1 MSTESTH
8 VAANSDPRAMV
19 PSPAKA
25 VASRKAFG
33 DALKELG
40 DRDPRVVVLDADLAK
55 STMSQVFAKAHPE
68 RFFEMGIQE
77 ANMIGTAAGLALSG
91 HVPFCCSFACFLTGR
106 YDQIRMSVAYS
117 QAAVRLVGTHSGVG
131 IGPDGYSQMGLED
144 LGLMR
149 GLPTLLVLQ
158 PADEV
163 ETRQMVEFLAHD
175 PRPAYLRLT
184 RQDLPR
190 VHSDDYR
197 FEPGRFPTLVH
208 GSDVTLVATG
218 GTVGHAVTAALSLHR
233 SGIRARVLNAS
244 SIKPVDEEALVR
256 AARETRG
263 LVTIED
269 HTVLGGLGGAVAEVL
284 CARAPARLLRIGVQ
298 DVFGESGSP
307 EALYQK
313 HGLDAEGIER
323 QVRAFVERELRA

>member
-1 MSTESTH
+1 MTSTITK
-8 VAANSDPRAMV
+8 SDPRAMI
-19 PSPAKA
+19 PSDVKP

-33 DALKELG
+33 DALKALG
-40 DRDPRVVVLDADLAK
+40 DRDERVVVLDADLSK
-55 STMSQVFAKAHPE
+55 STMSMVFAKAHPD
-68 RFFEMGIQE
+68 RFVEMGIQE

-91 HVPFCCSFACFLTGR
+91 KTPFCCSFACFLTGR

-117 QAAVRLVGTHSGVG
+117 QARVRLVGTHSGVG

-149 GLPTLLVLQ
+149 ALPTMLVLQ
-158 PADEV
+158 PADDV
-163 ETRQMVEFLAHD
+163 ETQQMIDLLADD

-184 RQDLPR
+184 RQNLPR

-197 FEPGRFPTLVH
+197 FVPGKFPTLVN
-208 GSDVTLVATG
+208 GDDVTILGTG
-218 GTVGHAVTAALSLHR
+218 GTVGHAVEAALRLHAR
-233 SGIRARVLNAS
+233 GISVRVLNAS
-244 SIKPVDEEALVR
+244 SIKPIDEEAIVK

-263 LVTIED
+263 LVTVED

-284 CARAPARLLRIGVQ
+284 TQHFPARLLRLGVQ

-307 EALYQK
+307 EGLYAK
-313 HGLDAEGIER
+313 HGLDTDGIEKA
-323 QVRAFVERELRA
+323 VSTWVEKELRARA

>member
-1 MSTESTH
+1 MT
-8 VAANSDPRAMV
+8 AATTSDPRAMK
-19 PSPAKA
+19 PSDVKPMAT
-25 VASRKAFG
+25 RKAFG
-33 DALKELG
+33 EALKALG
-40 DRDPRVVVLDADLAK
+40 DRDERVAVLDADLSK
-55 STMSQVFAKAHPE
+55 STMSMVFAKAHPE

-91 HVPFCCSFACFLTGR
+91 MTPFCCSFACFLTGR

-117 QAAVRLVGTHSGVG
+117 QARVRLVGTHSGVG

-149 GLPTLLVLQ
+149 SLPTMLVLQ
-158 PADEV
+158 PADDV
-163 ETRQMVEFLAHD
+163 ETRQMVDLLADD

-190 VHSDDYR
+190 VHDDDYR
-197 FEPGRFPTLVH
+197 FELGRFPTLVD
-208 GSDVTLVATG
+208 GDEVAVLATG
-218 GTVGHAVTAALSLHR
+218 GTVGHAVEAALKLHER
-233 SGIRARVLNAS
+233 GISARVLNAS
-244 SIKPVDEEALVR
+244 SIKPLDEDAIVK

-263 LVTIED
+263 LVTVED

-284 CARAPARLLRIGVQ
+284 AARFPARLLRIGVQ

-307 EALYQK
+307 EALYKK
-313 HGLDAEGIER
+313 HGLDAEGIEA
-323 QVRAFVERELRA
+323 QVSAWVEKELRSRA